1 MTVYRNKYLE
11 MLRAE
16 KLEKGPAEELTK
28 LTKGGFVSFGSNQLK
43 PFPKISPPLDA
54 EGVPCGGWWQR
65 RVLALGQVPPAAQ
78 FPRLDLVVLRT
89 AAGGER
95 PLRLLR
101 GAGSD
106 I

>member
-1 MTVYRNKYLE
+1 MRGLPD
-11 MLRAE
+11 LR
-16 KLEKGPAEELTK
+16 
-28 LTKGGFVSFGSNQLK
+28 
-43 PFPKISPPLDA
+43 
-54 EGVPCGGWWQR
+54 QR